1 MARRRRGTPQGGGA
15 FALVLLAIIGL
26 PFTLAGYL
34 SRPSKPSS
42 VPTAYAALPASSAPS
57 SGTLQYY
64 GGFSPDA
71 ATTASQAPAVPE
83 VAAPETLYV
92 SGGKVALRA
101 DPKPKG
107 KILGRYGAGDAFE
120 VVERSDGWVH
130 VRYALTQREGWIQA
144 KQLRDRP
151 PETEAE
157 KAEPARASP
166 ALSAAEIRKRLIADS
181 IASYP
186 GPCACPYQSAR
197 NGYSCGR
204 RAAYVRPGGYAPLC
218 FAKDVT
224 AEMVAEYR
232 ASH

>member
-1 MARRRRGTPQGGGA
+1 MVRRRRGTSQGGGA
-15 FALVLLAIIGL
+15 FALVLLTIIGL
-26 PFTLAGYL
+26 PLTLSGYL
-34 SRPSKPSS
+34 SGPSKPSP

-71 ATTASQAPAVPE
+71 VQNTPQVPAAPEA
-83 VAAPETLYV
+83 AAPETLYV

-107 KILGRYGAGDAFE
+107 KILGRYGVGDAFE

-144 KQLRDRP
+144 KRLRTAP
-151 PETEAE
+151 PE
-157 KAEPARASP
+157 AEPEKPEPAKTSP
-166 ALSAAEIRKRLIADS
+166 TLSTAEIRKRLIADS

-197 NGYSCGR
+197 NGSSCGR

-224 AEMVAEYR
+224 AEMIDEYR
-232 ASH
+232 SAH